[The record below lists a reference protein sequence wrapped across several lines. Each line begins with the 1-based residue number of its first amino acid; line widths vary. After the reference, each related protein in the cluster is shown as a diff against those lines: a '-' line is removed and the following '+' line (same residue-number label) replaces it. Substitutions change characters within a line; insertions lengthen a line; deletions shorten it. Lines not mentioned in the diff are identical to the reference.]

1 MRAVIRVAKG
11 KYQEWLTEDGLLLL
25 RKWARN
31 GLTDEEIAENMGISI
46 RTFYTWKEKFP
57 QLMQSLKK
65 TKDIYDSEV
74 EEALERS
81 ALGYYVWEE
90 KWVRDS
96 ETGEMVL
103 YKKEKKW
110 IKPDTTAQIFWLK
123 NRDKLHWRDKQ
134 EIQMDLEEDEYGVVA
149 MPPVLPPE
157 PPPAP
162 KESDQDG

>member
-1 MRAVIRVAKG
+1 MAKG
-11 KYQEWLTEDGLLLL
+11 KYHEWLTEDGLLLL

-31 GLTDEEIAENMGISI
+31 GLTDLEIARNIGISKD
-46 RTFYTWKEKFP
+46 TFYRWKARFSDFAE
-57 QLMQSLKK
+57 SLKK
-65 TKDIYDSEV
+65 TKDMYDSEV

-90 KWVRDS
+90 EWTNKWNPKAKQYELTLS
-96 ETGEMVL
+96 
-103 YKKEKKW
+103 KKKRVW
-110 IKPDTTAQIFWLK
+110 VKPDTTAQIFWLK

-157 PPPAP
+157 KPPEENNHTL
-162 KESDQDG
+162 KGD